1 MLDHRAMSAFDYP
14 DAYDVIVVGA
24 GHAGCEAALAAAR
37 MGARVLV
44 LTGSLEMVAQMS
56 CNPAIGGVAKGHL
69 VKEIDA
75 LGGEMASVIDATGIQ
90 FRRLN
95 ASKGPAVRSTRAQ
108 ADKRRYRDE
117 MRGRLEQQE
126 RLALRQGEVAQL
138 GVIDEAAPAAV
149 GLGAK
154 GAARKRIVGV
164 TTTIGVRYRARA
176 VILTTGTFLRGAIF
190 VGEAKGAGGRAG
202 EAPSISLSHS
212 LDALGFPLAR
222 LKTGTPCRLDR
233 KSLDVEGLEL
243 QPGDDPA
250 PLFRWTRTPG
260 RPALPQLACWIT
272 YTNERTHA
280 LIREGLPRSPLYR
293 KDIQG
298 TGPRYCPS
306 IEDKVVRFADKDRHQ
321 IYLEPEGLDSAEV
334 YPNGISTSLPFD
346 VQLAF
351 LRTIPGLERAEMTRP
366 GYAVEYDFID
376 PREVLPTLETRRC
389 AGLYHAGQ
397 INGTSGYEEAAIQG
411 LFAGINAAIAL
422 GFGPDAEPM
431 ILRRDEAYGGVLVD
445 DLTTQGTKEPYRMM
459 TSRAEFR
466 LLLREDNTVDRLL
479 PTGRRLG
486 LVSDERWREFEAW
499 RGELA
504 AVRERALRA
513 SVVGSDAVNTAL
525 ARFGSSP
532 LVARRATLEELLR
545 RPELDWHAVEQ
556 IASAGGIS
564 ASDASPAA
572 LERIEVEITYDGY
585 LRRQEA
591 DAARMARSDAV
602 RVPDEVDYRDIPGLS
617 NEAVEKLEAIRPLS
631 VGQASRISGVTPAA
645 VAILMTHIGLI
656 ARRKAAAGRSP
667 SSPMR

>member
-1 MLDHRAMSAFDYP
+1 MTYEYP

-37 MGARVLV
+37 IGARVLV

-75 LGGEMASVIDATGIQ
+75 LGGEMASVIDQTGIQ

-117 MRGRLEQQE
+117 MRMRLERCE

-138 GVIDEAAPAAV
+138 HID
-149 GLGAK
+149 GGGHGA
-154 GAARKRIVGV
+154 RPRVVGV
-164 TTTIGVRYRARA
+164 TTTIGVRYRASA

-190 VGEAKGAGGRAG
+190 VGEARAAGGRAG
-202 EAPSISLSHS
+202 EAPAVSLSHS

-222 LKTGTPCRLDR
+222 LKTGTPCRIDR
-233 KSLDVEGLEL
+233 KTIDVAGLEL
-243 QPGDDPA
+243 QHGDDP
-250 PLFRWTRTPG
+250 PPMFRWYG
-260 RPALPQLACWIT
+260 AAGEVRPPLPQVACWIT
-272 YTNERTHA
+272 YTSEQTHA
-280 LIREGLPRSPLYR
+280 IIRDGLPRSPLYR

-321 IYLEPEGLDSAEV
+321 IFLEPEGVEVGLDGAGEV

-376 PREVLPTLETRRC
+376 PREVLPTLETRRVG
-389 AGLYHAGQ
+389 GLYHAGQ
-397 INGTSGYEEAAIQG
+397 INGTSGYEEAAVQG
-411 LFAGINAAIAL
+411 LLAGINAALAL
-422 GFGPDAEPM
+422 GFGPGDREPL
-431 ILRRDEAYGGVLVD
+431 ILRRDQAYAGVLVD
-445 DLTTQGTKEPYRMM
+445 DLTTRGTTEPYRMM

-466 LLLREDNTVDRLL
+466 LLLREDNTVDRLM
-479 PTGRRLG
+479 PIGRRLG
-486 LVSDERWREFEAW
+486 LVDDERWRAYERWCA
-499 RGELA
+499 ELSA
-504 AVRERALRA
+504 AHDRAARA
-513 SVVGSDAVNTAL
+513 SVVGTDAVNAQL
-525 ARFGSSP
+525 ARFGSAP
-532 LVARRATLEELLR
+532 VAGRRATLAELLR
-545 RPELDWHAVEQ
+545 RPELDWRAVEQ
-556 IASAGGIS
+556 IACAGGVL
-564 ASDASPAA
+564 ASEASPAV
-572 LERIEVEITYDGY
+572 LERIEIELSYEGY

-591 DAARMARSDAV
+591 EAAKLARADGV
-602 RVPDEVDYRDIPGLS
+602 LVPAALDYRDIPGLS
-617 NEAVEKLEAIRPLS
+617 NEVVEKLEAIRPRS

-645 VAILMTHIGLI
+645 VAILLTHIGLVE
-656 ARRKAAAGRSP
+656 RRKALVASRTS
-667 SSPMR
+667 

>member
-1 MLDHRAMSAFDYP
+1 MSYDYP
-14 DAYDVIVVGA
+14 DSYDVIVVGA

-37 MGARVLV
+37 IGARVLV

-56 CNPAIGGVAKGHL
+56 CNPAIGGVAKGHI

-75 LGGEMASVIDATGIQ
+75 LGGEMASVIDETGIQ

-117 MRGRLEQQE
+117 MRMRLERCD

-138 GVIDEAAPAAV
+138 HIEADRP
-149 GLGAK
+149 GA
-154 GAARKRIVGV
+154 RPRVVGV
-164 TTTIGVRYRARA
+164 TTAIGVRYRARA

-190 VGEAKGAGGRAG
+190 VGEARSAGGRAG
-202 EAPSISLSHS
+202 EAPAVSLSHS

-233 KSLDVEGLEL
+233 KTIDTAGLEL
-243 QPGDDPA
+243 QPGDEPA
-250 PLFRWTRTPG
+250 PMFRWHGRTQ
-260 RPALPQLACWIT
+260 PALPQVPCWIT
-272 YTNERTHA
+272 YTNARTHA
-280 LIREGLPRSPLYR
+280 VIREGLPRSPLYR

-306 IEDKVVRFADKDRHQ
+306 IEDKIVRFADKERHQ
-321 IYLEPEGLDSAEV
+321 IFLEPEGVEVGLGRGWDGGPPGEPAGEV

-376 PREVLPTLETRRC
+376 PREVLPTLETRRV

-397 INGTSGYEEAAIQG
+397 INGTSGYEEAAVQG
-411 LFAGINAAIAL
+411 LLAGINAALAL
-422 GFGPDAEPM
+422 GFGPGDREPL
-431 ILRRDEAYGGVLVD
+431 ILRRDQAYAGVLVD
-445 DLTTQGTKEPYRMM
+445 DLTTRGTSEPYRMM

-466 LLLREDNTVDRLL
+466 LLLREDNSAERLM
-479 PTGRRLG
+479 PIGRRLG
-486 LVSDERWREFEAW
+486 LIDDARWRAYEAW
-499 RGELA
+499 GRELA
-504 AVRERALRA
+504 AAHERAARA
-513 SVVGSDAVNTAL
+513 SVVGSEAVNAQL
-525 ARFGSSP
+525 ARHGSAP
-532 LVARRATLEELLR
+532 IVARRATLAELLR
-545 RPELDWHAVEQ
+545 RPELDWRAVEQ
-556 IASAGGIS
+556 VAIAGGLA
-564 ASDASPAA
+564 ASCASPEA
-572 LERIEVEITYDGY
+572 LERLEIELCYEGY

-591 DAARMARSDAV
+591 DAAKLARADGV
-602 RVPDEVDYRDIPGLS
+602 LVPPALDYRDIPGLS
-617 NEAVEKLEAIRPLS
+617 NEAVEKLEAIRPRS

-645 VAILMTHIGLI
+645 VAILLTHIGLVE
-656 ARRKAAAGRSP
+656 RRKAEVALRSP
-667 SSPMR
+667 

>member
-1 MLDHRAMSAFDYP
+1 MQVFEYP

-44 LTGSLEMVAQMS
+44 LTGNLEMVAQMS

-117 MRGRLEQQE
+117 MRGRLERQAG
-126 RLALRQGEVAQL
+126 LALRQGEVAQL
-138 GVIDEAAPAAV
+138 GVEDEPTATNLTSS
-149 GLGAK
+149 GR
-154 GAARKRIVGV
+154 RKRVVGV
-164 TTTIGVRYRARA
+164 TTTMGVRYRARA

-202 EAPSISLSHS
+202 EAPSIGLSHS

-222 LKTGTPCRLDR
+222 LKTGTPCRIDLKTIDTR
-233 KSLDVEGLEL
+233 SLEL
-243 QPGDDPA
+243 QPGDDP
-250 PLFRWTRTPG
+250 PPMFRWTPTPA
-260 RPALPQLACWIT
+260 RPPLPQIACWVT

-306 IEDKVVRFADKDRHQ
+306 IEDKIVRFADKDRHQ
-321 IYLEPEGLDSAEV
+321 IYLEPEGIDAAEV

-376 PREVLPTLETRRC
+376 PREVLPTLETRRV

-397 INGTSGYEEAAIQG
+397 INGTSGYEEAAVQG
-411 LFAGINAAIAL
+411 LLAGINAALAL
-422 GFGPDAEPM
+422 GFGPGDKDPL
-431 ILRRDEAYGGVLVD
+431 ILRRDQAYGGVLVD
-445 DLTTQGTKEPYRMM
+445 DLTTRGTQEPYRMM

-479 PTGRRLG
+479 PIGRRLG
-486 LVSDERWREFEAW
+486 LVDDARWAAFEAW
-499 RGELA
+499 QAELSRA
-504 AVRERALRA
+504 HERAERA
-513 SVVGSDAVNTAL
+513 SVVGSDAVNAVL
-525 ARFGSSP
+525 ARHGSAPIVS
-532 LVARRATLEELLR
+532 RRATLAELLR
-545 RPELDWHAVEQ
+545 RPELDWRAVEEV
-556 IASAGGIS
+556 AAAGGV
-564 ASDASPAA
+564 APAEVGPAA
-572 LERIEVEITYDGY
+572 LERVEVELTYQGY

-591 DAARMARSDAV
+591 DAAKVARADAV
-602 RVPDEVDYRDIPGLS
+602 RLPDELDYRGIPGLS
-617 NEAVEKLEAIRPLS
+617 NEVIEKLEAIRPRS

-645 VAILMTHIGLI
+645 VAILLTHVGLVE
-656 ARRKAAAGRSP
+656 RRRAAVRSQT
-667 SSPMR
+667 S